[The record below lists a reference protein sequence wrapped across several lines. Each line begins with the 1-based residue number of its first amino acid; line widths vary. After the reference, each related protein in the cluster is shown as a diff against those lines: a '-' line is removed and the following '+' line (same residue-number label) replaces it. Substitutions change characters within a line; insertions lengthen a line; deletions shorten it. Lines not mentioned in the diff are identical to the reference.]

1 MMGKKERT
9 AAPFLW
15 GLGPPNKQK
24 REDAASGRSSVFR
37 KSYILFHC
45 LPPLPK
51 GSRPFYIIQLDLFEM
66 TKYNNYKEL

>member
-37 KSYILFHC
+37 EKYMLFHC
-45 LPPLPK
+45 LPR
-51 GSRPFYIIQLDLFEM
+51 SQVPFCDLVTADKLFLLSE
-66 TKYNNYKEL
+66 YCI

>member
-24 REDAASGRSSVFR
+24 REDAASGRSSAFR

-45 LPPLPK
+45 LPIPK
-51 GSRPFYIIQLDLFEM
+51 SSECTKKVYNFFE
-66 TKYNNYKEL
+66 KRFIGNQ

>member
-15 GLGPPNKQK
+15 GLGSPNKQK

-37 KSYILFHC
+37 KSICFSIACQRQTSHIIEIYQLSHC
-45 LPPLPK
+45 
-51 GSRPFYIIQLDLFEM
+51 
-66 TKYNNYKEL
+66 

>member
-9 AAPFLW
+9 AAPLLW

-24 REDAASGRSSVFR
+24 REDAASGRSSIFR

-45 LPPLPK
+45 LPLLPLS
-51 GSRPFYIIQLDLFEM
+51 SRIYFSLVIHYSIC
-66 TKYNNYKEL
+66 YNEVNGGG